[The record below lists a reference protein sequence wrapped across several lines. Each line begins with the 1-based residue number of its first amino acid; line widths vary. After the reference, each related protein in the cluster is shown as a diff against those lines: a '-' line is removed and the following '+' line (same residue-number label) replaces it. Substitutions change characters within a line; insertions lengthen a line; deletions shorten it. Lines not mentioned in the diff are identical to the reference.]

1 MGGVDR
7 VKSSADP
14 LLCRLGAEKT
24 HPSTLSNDC
33 AKRVGGDGSVDELP
47 TVDKARLT
55 CQYEKKP
62 TPQRR
67 QAGVHMPGT
76 KPGVDK
82 PTGRVVAL
90 IVLLIAVAA
99 ALRGYLPAQAGGP
112 LAAAGGNRAAM
123 MFVIAALAG
132 TLALMTVAVIAR
144 LRDPRAVAPTTFDVS
159 DMIGGGKGRPSW
171 RVLLIGLAVIVAWL
185 LIAMVLAH
193 LFVPHEVSPSPPSQP
208 SQPATPPGHDTVPPP
223 KQNRQN
229 DPGDMVGVLLA
240 SAVPLLLIVVAA
252 AVINTR
258 RRWRG
263 RFGPAPGASADDYT
277 ESDAPPKRSELLVRA
292 AEVGLAEMADLSRE
306 PREAIIACYAAME
319 RELANVPGAVPQ
331 DFDTPTEVLARA
343 VEHHALHADNAV
355 QLVNLFEEARFSPH
369 VMNEGHR
376 EVAVRVLQL
385 VLDEL
390 AVSSL

>member
-1 MGGVDR
+1 
-7 VKSSADP
+7 
-14 LLCRLGAEKT
+14 
-24 HPSTLSNDC
+24 
-33 AKRVGGDGSVDELP
+33 
-47 TVDKARLT
+47 
-55 CQYEKKP
+55 
-62 TPQRR
+62 
-67 QAGVHMPGT
+67 MPGT
-76 KPGVDK
+76 KPGIEK

-99 ALRGYLPAQAGGP
+99 ALRGYLPAQVRGP
-112 LAAAGGNRAAM
+112 LSAAGGNRAAM

-132 TLALMTVAVIAR
+132 TLVLMTVAVIAR

-185 LIAMVLAH
+185 VIAMLLAH
-193 LFVPHEVSPSPPSQP
+193 LFVPHEVSPAPPSKPLQP
-208 SQPATPPGHDTVPPP
+208 SIPPPAHDTALPTKRKP
-223 KQNRQN
+223 QN
-229 DPGDMVGVLLA
+229 DPGDMVGILLA
-240 SAVPLLLIVVAA
+240 SAVPLFLIVVAA
-252 AVINTR
+252 TIINTR
-258 RRWRG
+258 RRWRRPSPG
-263 RFGPAPGASADDYT
+263 DNADGPGETRAAT
-277 ESDAPPKRSELLVRA
+277 KRSDSLVRA

>member
-1 MGGVDR
+1 
-7 VKSSADP
+7 
-14 LLCRLGAEKT
+14 
-24 HPSTLSNDC
+24 
-33 AKRVGGDGSVDELP
+33 
-47 TVDKARLT
+47 
-55 CQYEKKP
+55 
-62 TPQRR
+62 
-67 QAGVHMPGT
+67 MPGI
-76 KPGVDK
+76 DK

-90 IVLLIAVAA
+90 IVLLIAAAA
-99 ALRGYLPAQAGGP
+99 ALRGYLPAQVRGP
-112 LAAAGGNRAAM
+112 LSAAGGNRAAM

-144 LRDPRAVAPTTFDVS
+144 LRDPRAVAPTAFDVS

-185 LIAMVLAH
+185 LIAMMLAH
-193 LFVPHEVSPSPPSQP
+193 LFVPHEVSPAPP
-208 SQPATPPGHDTVPPP
+208 SQPATPPPAHDTVPP
-223 KQNRQN
+223 KHNRQN

-240 SAVPLLLIVVAA
+240 SAVPLLLIIVAA

-258 RRWRG
+258 RRWRH
-263 RFGPAPGASADDYT
+263 PAPGISTDDYV
-277 ESDAPPKRSELLVRA
+277 ESGTATKRSELLVRA

-390 AVSSL
+390 AASSV